1 MPLLIGFIVEWSG
14 VEPTHSYC
22 CCCFTHRE
30 RHWCQLNR
38 WSIQSHTRTTMVSCA
53 VLGWTGQRP
62 HQDIILL
69 WNYGQELGAMPC
81 IQIIHT
87 RWMVLP
93 ELRAPS
99 TGFVL
104 YTFNGNHRHNWRR
117 RRGNKQPSGWWLW
130 VCVGAIRDRLMGGQR
145 YYLVC
150 CRHMERK
157 RNWLLLN

>member
-1 MPLLIGFIVEWSG
+1 MPLLIGFIVECG
-14 VEPTHSYC
+14 VEWSQPTPTVAAAAPH
-22 CCCFTHRE
+22 TTE

-87 RWMVLP
+87 RWILFFQ
-93 ELRAPS
+93 S
-99 TGFVL
+99 TIHWVRSTRSMAITDTIL
-104 YTFNGNHRHNWRR
+104 EES
-117 RRGNKQPSGWWLW
+117 RGNKQPSGWWLW